1 MMFPVCFVSMASA
14 AAHILA
20 ADNRRLNRDDVTSR

>member
-1 MMFPVCFVSMASA
+1 MKSA

-20 ADNRRLNRDDVTSR
+20 VVLILGVIVRSWIDHRNNF

>member
-1 MMFPVCFVSMASA
+1 MKSA

-20 ADNRRLNRDDVTSR
+20 AVLILGVIVRAWIDHRNNF

>member
-1 MMFPVCFVSMASA
+1 MKSA

-20 ADNRRLNRDDVTSR
+20 VILILGVIVRSWIDHRNDNLR

>member
-1 MMFPVCFVSMASA
+1 MKSA

-20 ADNRRLNRDDVTSR
+20 VILILGVIVRSWIDHRNNF